1 MKINV
6 SDGFVELI
14 DHMGDDL
21 AIVNAAR
28 VSYAGESKDWSDR
41 DERLLRYLWEHN
53 HSSPFRHGSLKF
65 RIKAPIFV
73 LRQWMKH
80 QVGCAWNEQSAR
92 YTEIKESFFYPDCFR
107 LQDTKNKQSSIG
119 QLDDEK
125 EDQALTLFVESY
137 QVAYSNYLRLL
148 DMGVCREQAR
158 IVLPVGTYSE
168 CIWSAST
175 QAVMHFLKLRLDSHS
190 QFEMQEFAKAVY
202 DIASTIFP
210 KTMELINAMPKMSE

>member
-6 SDGFVELI
+6 SDGFVELV

-28 VSYAGESKDWSDR
+28 VSYAGSSDKWTDR
-41 DERLLRYLWEHN
+41 DDKLLKYLWEHD
-53 HSSPFRHGSLKF
+53 HTSPFRHGHVKF

-92 YTEIKESFFYPDCFR
+92 YTKIEESFFYPDHFR
-107 LQDTKNKQSSIG
+107 LQDSKNKQGSG
-119 QLDDEK
+119 GYLDDNR
-125 EDQALTLFVESY
+125 EDEALTLLAQGY
-137 QVAYSNYLRLL
+137 QVAYYNYLRLL
-148 DMGVCREQAR
+148 DLGVCREQAR
-158 IVLPVGTYSE
+158 MILPVGIYSE

-175 QAVMHFLKLRLDSHS
+175 QAIMHFLKLRLDHHS

-202 DIASTIFP
+202 TIASSIFP
-210 KTMELINAMPKMSE
+210 KTMELIDAMPKMPQ

>member
-53 HSSPFRHGSLKF
+53 HSSPFRHGSVKF

-92 YTEIKESFFYPDCFR
+92 YTEIKESFFYPYCFR

-137 QVAYSNYLRLL
+137 QVAYKNYLHLL

-202 DIASTIFP
+202 DITKPLFP
-210 KTMELINAMPKMSE
+210 KTMELINAMSQMPE